1 MLNLKNKF
9 LQNYYSKTPFSFSFI
24 LKKRGGD
31 ASGNFKNKMEI
42 NPVYYWKII
51 IFVFSFAVLF
61 SLLANFLFFWY
72 LNRVEILGKS
82 DETTIKNGV
91 QKKDLF
97 EIVDKLNQKQAVFQE
112 LLNEKTDIQEP

>member
-1 MLNLKNKF
+1 MK
-9 LQNYYSKTPFSFSFI
+9 
-24 LKKRGGD
+24 
-31 ASGNFKNKMEI
+31 I

-72 LNRVEILGKS
+72 LNRVEILGKNN
-82 DETTIKNGV
+82 EITIKNGV
-91 QKKDLF
+91 QKRDLF